1 MDKETMM
8 KVLKE
13 CRLKVDGIEEFDSPA
28 VTTYVITPKPGAK
41 LVSFQNKAIDV
52 AFALGKSVRC
62 RINGLIVE
70 YEVA

>member
-1 MDKETMM
+1 M
-8 KVLKE
+8 
-13 CRLKVDGIEEFDSPA
+13 
-28 VTTYVITPKPGAK
+28 ITPKPGAK

-70 YEVA
+70 YEVAKDKTERRIVDLQEMLGTPEWFGRYVVHERS